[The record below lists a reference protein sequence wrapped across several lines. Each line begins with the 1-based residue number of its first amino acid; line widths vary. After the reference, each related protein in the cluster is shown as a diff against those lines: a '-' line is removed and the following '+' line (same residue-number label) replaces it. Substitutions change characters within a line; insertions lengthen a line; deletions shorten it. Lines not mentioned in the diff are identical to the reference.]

1 MRVLSSSGGVRG
13 YCFLKSYYYREL
25 LFVRVVC
32 AVIFNY
38 YYYEEFCVSGDVHGS
53 FFITITIASFVVSGG
68 ACVYF

>member
-1 MRVLSSSGGVRG
+1 M
-13 YCFLKSYYYREL
+13 
-25 LFVRVVC
+25 VC